1 MNSII
6 IENNHETRALSIHN
20 EPVKL
25 SGYYYNSKNK
35 RENNIYYIHVGV

>member
-1 MNSII
+1 MNNINRNMNYNEYPLGI
-6 IENNHETRALSIHN
+6 RN

-35 RENNIYYIHVGV
+35 RENNI